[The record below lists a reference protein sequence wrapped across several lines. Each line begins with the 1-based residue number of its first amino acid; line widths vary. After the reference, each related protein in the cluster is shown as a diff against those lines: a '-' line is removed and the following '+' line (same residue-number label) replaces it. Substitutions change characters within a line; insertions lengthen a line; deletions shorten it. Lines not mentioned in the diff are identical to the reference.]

1 MHFMRKSF
9 YLLLT
14 TILFL
19 GVLVG
24 LPPTPA
30 SANCGV
36 VQSGAPAQTSSV
48 PISEEHHHHLVLA
61 NQFIRAYEVEVP
73 AHEATLLHRHDQ
85 DYIYIVFGDA
95 DITNAVEG
103 KPEIK
108 AHLADTTVN
117 YARGPLTHVARVD
130 GNTIFRNITV
140 QLLQPQ
146 GELKTYYPS
155 VIAALDAANED
166 PNSNGVRHLK
176 GATEVV
182 VLETNA
188 MRALA
193 VSVQTGAAWRALN
206 SQHTYLAIW
215 IDRWR
220 ERLHP
225 GKANAEIFP
234 IQMETWF
241 TPTDET
247 SIRNSMPTAM
257 NILILDFKNDG
268 N

>member
-1 MHFMRKSF
+1 MRKQII
-9 YLLLT
+9 
-14 TILFL
+14 ILFSTIFL
-19 GVLVG
+19 TGALIALRG
-24 LPPTPA
+24 TPA
-30 SANCGV
+30 SANRID
-36 VQSGAPAQTSSV
+36 VQNAAPPQVNSV

-61 NQFIRAYEVEVP
+61 NSFMQAYEVEVP
-73 AHEATLLHRHDQ
+73 PHDSTLLHRHDQ
-85 DYIYIVFGDA
+85 DYVYIVFGDA
-95 DITNAVEG
+95 DITNAVEN
-103 KPEIK
+103 KEPVK

-117 YARGPLTHVARVD
+117 FAKGPFAHVARDD

-146 GELKTYYPS
+146 GEVKNYFPS
-155 VIAALDAANED
+155 VKAALGAAEKD
-166 PNSNGVRHLK
+166 PTNIHVRHMK

-182 VLETNA
+182 ILETDE

-193 VSVQTGAAWRALN
+193 VNVKQGSAWAAVN
-206 SQHTYLAIW
+206 SEHTFLAVW

-225 GKANAEIFP
+225 GKPNTEIFP

-241 TPTDET
+241 APSGET
-247 SIRNSMPTAM
+247 SIRNSMPAPM
-257 NILILDFKNDG
+257 NIFILEFKND

>member
-1 MHFMRKSF
+1 MRKYF
-9 YLLLT
+9 YVLCTAVLL
-14 TILFL
+14 L

-24 LPPTPA
+24 LPPAPA
-30 SANCGV
+30 SANRATP
-36 VQSGAPAQTSSV
+36 QSGAPAQSSV

-73 AHEATLLHRHDQ
+73 PHESTLVHRHDQ
-85 DYIYIVFGDA
+85 DYVYIVFGDT
-95 DITNAVEG
+95 DITNAVQG

-117 YARGPLTHVARVD
+117 YARGPLTHFARVE

-155 VIAALDAANED
+155 VIAAVDAARKD
-166 PNSNGVRHLK
+166 PNNIHTRRTQ

-182 VLETNA
+182 ILESDA
-188 MRALA
+188 VRALA
-193 VSVQTGAAWRALN
+193 VNVQPGAAWRASN
-206 SQHTYLAIW
+206 SEHTYLAIW
-215 IDRWR
+215 TDRWR
-220 ERLHP
+220 EYLHP
-225 GKANAEIFP
+225 GKPNAEIFP
-234 IQMETWF
+234 IHMETWF
-241 TPTDET
+241 NPSDET
-247 SIRNSMPTAM
+247 SIRNPSTTPM
-257 NILILDFKNDG
+257 NIMILDFRNGG